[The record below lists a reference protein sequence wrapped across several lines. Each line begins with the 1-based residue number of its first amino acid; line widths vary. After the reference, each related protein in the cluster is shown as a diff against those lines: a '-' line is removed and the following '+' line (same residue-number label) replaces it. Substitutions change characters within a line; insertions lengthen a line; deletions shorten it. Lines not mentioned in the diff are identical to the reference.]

1 MLRKYISAILVAVI
15 LIHTGGFMTFAQSQK
30 VDKSAKK
37 IEKLKMEI
45 AKLGTGKEAKVVI
58 SLANGSKVKGY
69 VSQVNE
75 NSFVVTNESSGA
87 TTEIQFSDVNKL
99 AGRNMS
105 TGTKIAIGFGIA
117 AVALL
122 LLVFIGLHYA
132 D

>member
-1 MLRKYISAILVAVI
+1 MFRKYISAILVAVI
-15 LIHTGGFMTFAQSQK
+15 IIHTGGFVTFAQ
-30 VDKSAKK
+30 DKSAKK
-37 IEKLKMEI
+37 IEQLKAKL
-45 AKLGTGKEAKVVI
+45 AKLGTGKQARVEVTTT
-58 SLANGSKVKGY
+58 NGSKVKGF

-75 NSFVVTNESSGA
+75 NSVVVTNESSGA

>member
-1 MLRKYISAILVAVI
+1 MPQIDLIIDNQVA
-15 LIHTGGFMTFAQSQK
+15 AQSQK
-30 VDKSAKK
+30 NDKSTKK
-37 IEKLKMEI
+37 IEKLKTEV
-45 AKLGTGKEAKVVI
+45 AKLGTGKQARVEVTT
-58 SLANGSKVKGY
+58 ANGSKVKGF

-75 NSFVVTNESSGA
+75 NSFVVTNESSGV